1 MKISPSL
8 AFLLFVLAVFW
19 SYESLIPSYTPD
31 TDVPSTEFSTD
42 RALSHVK
49 NLSLEPRGIG
59 FPGHERS
66 RGYIIS
72 QLKALGLETLTQE
85 GYVVTKWMNMSKVTN
100 IMARIKGSEE
110 GKALTLMTHYDSH
123 PHSSFG
129 ASDAGSGVAT
139 ILEGVR
145 AFLEKGEVPK
155 NDLII
160 LFTDGEEL
168 GLNGASYF
176 VNKHPWVEDIGLI
189 LNFEARGSGG
199 PSHMLVETNRGNAN
213 LINEFVKANP
223 KYPVASSLS
232 YSIYKMLPNDTDLTI
247 FREEADIEGFN
258 LAFIDDHFDYHTALD
273 RFDRLDEKTLAHQGS
288 YLMPLL
294 NHFSQADLGNL
305 KSLND
310 NVYINVPFFG
320 VLSYPFDWIN
330 PMWVMATLFFLFI
343 LYRGFKKARLSI
355 KGILTGI
362 LPALLVLLLTV
373 GIGHFGWRLLL
384 KIYPG
389 YSDILQG
396 FPYNGHFYIAAFA
409 ALSTA
414 ICFWTYQKFKK
425 TELTD
430 LLVFPTILWL
440 TICLLAAMYL
450 KGAGFFILP
459 VFGLLAA
466 LYVLVYQEKPNS
478 LLLLFLGLPAIF
490 ILSPMVKMFPVG
502 LGLKLLASSSL
513 IIVLLFFMTLPFW
526 GQFKYKS
533 RIAYLSLLL
542 AFVFGIAAH
551 MTSGFTET
559 RPKPSSLNYVH
570 NLDTE
575 SAVWTTYD
583 EQLIPWNQQYL
594 GETQDT
600 LNLSTLE
607 NLSSKYKTSFTA
619 TREAPLKNLET
630 PLIDINRDTVIGK
643 ERIVEVCFSP
653 QRDINRLDVY
663 TNALMLNAAKI
674 NGIPLSEFYLR
685 DRKKRLFTHTVT
697 DNHYTEIEVSFP
709 KDSILE
715 VTFYESSNDLL
726 SHPQFSVPERP
737 KNSIPMP
744 FVLNDAT
751 IQIKSIKF
759 DN

>member
-8 AFLLFVLAVFW
+8 SFLLFALAVFW
-19 SYESLIPSYTPD
+19 SYESLMPSYPLDSD
-31 TDVPSTEFSTD
+31 TAPTEFSTD
-42 RALSHVK
+42 RALTHVK
-49 NLSLEPRGIG
+49 TLSVEPRGVG

-72 QLKALGLETLTQE
+72 QLKALGLETNTQE
-85 GYVVTKWMNMSKVTN
+85 GYVITKWMNLSKVTN
-100 IMARIKGSEE
+100 TMARIKGTNS

-145 AFLEKGEVPK
+145 AFLQNNQAPK
-155 NDLII
+155 NDIII
-160 LFTDGEEL
+160 LITDGEEL

-176 VNKHPWVEDIGLI
+176 VNKHPWVEDIGLV

-213 LINEFVKANP
+213 LIKGFIEANP

-232 YSIYKMLPNDTDLTI
+232 YSIYKMLPNDTDLTV

-258 LAFIDDHFDYHTALD
+258 FAFIDDHFDYHTAMD
-273 RFDRLDEKTLAHQGS
+273 RYDRLDEKTLAHQGA

-294 NHFSQADLGNL
+294 NHFSHADLTNL

-310 NVYINVPFFG
+310 VVYINVPFFG
-320 VLSYPFDWIN
+320 VISYPFDWIN
-330 PMWVMATLFFLFI
+330 PMLLFAILFFLFV
-343 LYRGFKKARLSI
+343 LYRGFKKARFSL
-355 KGILTGI
+355 KGIAIGVV
-362 LPALLVLLLTV
+362 PALLVIVLTTL
-373 GIGHFGWRLLL
+373 IGHFGWRLLL

-389 YSDILQG
+389 YTDMLHG
-396 FPYNGHFYIAAFA
+396 FTYNGHLYIAAFA
-409 ALSTA
+409 ALCAA
-414 ICFWTYQKFKK
+414 ICFWVYQKFRK
-425 TELTD
+425 TEVTD
-430 LLVFPTILWL
+430 LLVFPTLLWL
-440 TICLLAAMYL
+440 VICLLTGIYL

-459 VFGLLAA
+459 VYGLLTA
-466 LYVLVYQEKPNS
+466 LYVLVHQKKPNS

-502 LGLKLLASSSL
+502 LGLKMMASSTL
-513 IIVLLFFMTLPFW
+513 IVVLLFFTTLPFW
-526 GQFKYKS
+526 GQFAQKG
-533 RIAYLSLLL
+533 RIAYLSLFL

-551 MTSGFTET
+551 MTSGFTEN
-559 RPKPSSLNYVH
+559 RPKPSSLNYVY
-570 NLDTE
+570 NLDE
-575 SAVWTTYD
+575 EEAFWTTYD
-583 EQLIPWNQQYL
+583 NQLIPWNQQYL
-594 GETQDT
+594 EESR
-600 LNLSTLE
+600 NASEVSALE
-607 NLSSKYKTSFTA
+607 NLSSKYKTALTA
-619 TREAPLKNLET
+619 IQEAPLKSLNA
-630 PLIDINRDTVIGK
+630 PMIDINRDTVIGK

-653 QRDINRLDVY
+653 NRDINRLDVY
-663 TNALMLNAAKI
+663 TNSVMLYAAKI

-726 SHPQFSVPERP
+726 SHSQFSVPERP
-737 KNSIPMP
+737 ENSIPMP
-744 FVLNDAT
+744 FVLNDAI